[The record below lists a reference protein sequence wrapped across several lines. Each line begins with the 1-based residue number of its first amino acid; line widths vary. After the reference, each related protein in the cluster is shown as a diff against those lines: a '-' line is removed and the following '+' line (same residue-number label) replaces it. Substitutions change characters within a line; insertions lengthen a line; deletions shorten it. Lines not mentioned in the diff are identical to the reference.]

1 MSANPSKL
9 LLIDGHS
16 LAFRAYYAFGKS
28 KQGGLRTSDGIPT
41 SVCFGFLK
49 SLLEV
54 IGKEQPDSVAIAFD
68 LAEPTFRHQADP
80 TYKGDRVETPVD
92 FIPDLANLQ
101 QLLRAFN
108 LPIITAP
115 GYEADDAIATLSKKA
130 AAVGTRV
137 KIVSGDQD
145 LFQLIDP
152 EKGITVIHLS
162 ASKNTS
168 PKEFGPAEVAEKL
181 GILPTQL
188 VDYKALCGD
197 KSDHIPG
204 VNGIGEKTAVKLL
217 KEYQNLD
224 NIYASIDKIK
234 GSLQKKLL
242 EHRDAAYHSRFLA
255 QIVDNVPLEFSLEDF
270 KLKGFDPAIA
280 LPLLEKLELRDFVR
294 QINQIQEKLGGNIEV
309 TLSNQYQHQHNDT
322 NNNNLDNS
330 DQSRDIQLSLFTQTQ
345 MPTENIPAKISPVKS
360 TVASQTINLN
370 QKTEIKPLDNQ
381 TISINPEIIDTPE
394 KLNQLVT
401 RLKTYTNPE
410 IPVAWDTET
419 TALEPRDAQLVGIG
433 CCWGNQP
440 NDMAYI
446 PIGHTNGNQLELSQ
460 VLGALREILESSAYP
475 KALQNAKFDR
485 LIFRCQG
492 INLAGVVFDTMLASY
507 LLNPDAA
514 HTLKDLSLRY
524 LSGIESLSYKS
535 LNIPKGQTIAQL
547 SIAEVANYCGLDV
560 YATFLL
566 VPKLRQE
573 LQKIPQLEK
582 LLQTVE
588 QPLEPVLADM
598 EYQGIR
604 VDTVYLGQLSQQ
616 ITQQLEAIEQK
627 VYQLAGMPFNLNSPK
642 QMSEV
647 LFDTLHLDPKKSRQ
661 IKTGYST
668 DAATLEKL
676 QGDHEII
683 DYLLEHRTLAKL
695 KSTYVDSL
703 PQLVRPDTQRVHTNF
718 NQAATATGR
727 LSSSNP
733 NLQNIPIRTE
743 FSRQI
748 RQGFVPEPGWLLV
761 SADYS
766 QIELRILAH
775 LSQEPVL
782 IQAYQNYQDVHT
794 LTAQLLFEKETVT
807 PEERRLGKTINFGVI
822 YGMGAQRFAREA
834 GFTVAEGKKFIERF
848 NQRYAQVFAYLE
860 TQKKEAIA
868 RGYVATILGRR
879 RYFTFESPTLQKLKG
894 SNPANIDLN
903 LGRLTQQDAQN
914 LRAAANAPIQGS
926 SADIIKIAMVKV
938 HELLQAY
945 QARLLLQVHDELVFE
960 IPPHEWA
967 ELQRK
972 IRQTMETAVQLSVP
986 LVVDIHAGN
995 NWMEAK

>member
-1 MSANPSKL
+1 MSANLSQL

-49 SLLEV
+49 SLLEA
-54 IGKEQPDSVAIAFD
+54 IDKEQPDSVAIAFD

-80 TYKGDRVETPVD
+80 TYKGDRAETPVD

-101 QLLRAFN
+101 ELLRAFN
-108 LPIITAP
+108 FPVITAP

-130 AAVGTRV
+130 AAEGTRV

-162 ASKNTS
+162 GSRNTS
-168 PKEFGPAEVAEKL
+168 PKEFGPAEVEEKL
-181 GILPTQL
+181 GILPTQV

-197 KSDHIPG
+197 KSDNIPG

-234 GSLQKKLL
+234 GTLQKKLS
-242 EHRDAAYHSRFLA
+242 ENREAAYHSRFLA
-255 QIVDNVPLEFSLEDF
+255 QIVDNVPLEVSLADF
-270 KLKGFDPAIA
+270 KLQGFDAAIA
-280 LPLLEKLELRDFVR
+280 LPLLQKLELRDFVR
-294 QINQIQEKLGGNIEV
+294 QINQIQQKLGGTVE
-309 TLSNQYQHQHNDT
+309 S
-322 NNNNLDNS
+322 NNNLGWALPTDSLSSNQN
-330 DQSRDIQLSLFTQTQ
+330 DLEQSEDIQLSLFTQ
-345 MPTENIPAKISPVKS
+345 PNIAPKNPPVQA
-360 TVASQTINLN
+360 TVAPTTINIT
-370 QKTEIKPLDNQ
+370 QEPETKTLDNK
-381 TISINPEIIDTPE
+381 TISIDPEIINTPE
-394 KLNQLVT
+394 KLNQLVAK
-401 RLKTYTNPE
+401 LKTYTNPE

-419 TALEPRDAQLVGIG
+419 TGLEPRDAQLVGIG

-446 PIGHTNGNQLELSQ
+446 PIGHTTGNQLELSE
-460 VLGALREILESSAYP
+460 VLGALRGILESSDYP

-507 LLNPDAA
+507 LLNPDDS
-514 HTLKDLSLRY
+514 HTLTDLSLRY

-535 LNIPKGQTIAQL
+535 LNIPKGQTIANL

-566 VPKLRQE
+566 VPKLRQK
-573 LQKIPQLEK
+573 LQQIPQIDK

-588 QPLEPVLADM
+588 QPLEPVLAEM

-604 VDTVYLGQLSQQ
+604 VDSAYLGQLSQQ
-616 ITQQLEAIEQK
+616 INQQLEEIEKK
-627 VYQLAGMPFNLNSPK
+627 VYQLAGLPFNLNSPK

-647 LFDTLHLDPKKSRQ
+647 LFDTLNLDTKKSRKM
-661 IKTGYST
+661 KTGYST

-683 DYLLEHRTLAKL
+683 DYLLDHRTLAKL
-695 KSTYVDSL
+695 KSTYVDAL
-703 PQLVRPDTQRVHTNF
+703 PQLVRRDTQRVHTDF

-782 IQAYQNYQDVHT
+782 IQAYQTSQDVHT

-868 RGYVATILGRR
+868 HGYVATILGRR

-894 SNPANIDLN
+894 SNPAAIDLN
-903 LGRLTQQDAQN
+903 LGRLTQQDSQN

-938 HELLQAY
+938 HQLLQEY

-960 IPPHEWA
+960 IPPSEWA
-967 ELQRK
+967 ELQPK
-972 IRQTMETAVQLSVP
+972 IRQTMETAVKLSVP
-986 LVVDIHAGN
+986 LLVDIHSGH
-995 NWMEAK
+995 NWLEAK

>member
-54 IGKEQPDSVAIAFD
+54 IDKEQPDSLAIAFD

-80 TYKGDRVETPVD
+80 TYKGDRAETPVD

-108 LPIITAP
+108 LPVITAP

-130 AAVGTRV
+130 AAEGTRV

-162 ASKNTS
+162 ASRNTS
-168 PKEFGPAEVAEKL
+168 PKEFGPAEVEEKL
-181 GILPTQL
+181 GILPTQV

-217 KEYQNLD
+217 KEYHNLD

-234 GSLQKKLL
+234 GNLKKKLS
-242 EHRDAAYHSRFLA
+242 ENREAAYHSRFLA
-255 QIVDNVPLEFSLEDF
+255 QIVDNVPLKISLADF
-270 KLKGFDPAIA
+270 KLQGFDPAIA
-280 LPLLEKLELRDFVR
+280 LPLLQKLELRDFVR
-294 QINQIQEKLGGNIEV
+294 QINQIQEKLGGTVESNNNV
-309 TLSNQYQHQHNDT
+309 GWALPTDSLSSNQND
-322 NNNNLDNS
+322 LA
-330 DQSRDIQLSLFTQTQ
+330 QSEDIQLSLFSQ
-345 MPTENIPAKISPVKS
+345 PNIAPKNPPAKPTGAPTTNNII
-360 TVASQTINLN
+360 QE
-370 QKTEIKPLDNQ
+370 TETKPLDIETIN
-381 TISINPEIIDTPE
+381 TKAISIYPEIIDTPE
-394 KLNQLVT
+394 KLNQLVE

-410 IPVAWDTET
+410 TPVAWDTET
-419 TALEPRDAQLVGIG
+419 TGLEPRDAQLVGIG

-440 NDMAYI
+440 NNMAYI
-446 PIGHTNGNQLELSQ
+446 PIGHTTGKQLKLSE
-460 VLGALREILESSAYP
+460 VLGALRPILESSDYP

-507 LLNPDAA
+507 LLNPDDN
-514 HTLKDLSLRY
+514 HTLTDLSLRY

-535 LNIPKGQTIAQL
+535 LNIPLGQTIAHL

-566 VPKLRQE
+566 VPKLRQK
-573 LQKIPQLEK
+573 LQETPQIDK

-604 VDTVYLGQLSQQ
+604 VDTAYLGQLSQQ
-616 ITQQLEAIEQK
+616 INQQLEEIEQK
-627 VYQLAGMPFNLNSPK
+627 VYQLAGLPFNLNSPK

-647 LFDTLHLDPKKSRQ
+647 LFDTLNLDTKKSRKM
-661 IKTGYST
+661 KTGYST
-668 DAATLEKL
+668 DAATLAKL

-695 KSTYVDSL
+695 KSTYVDAL
-703 PQLVRPDTQRVHTNF
+703 PQLVRPDTQRVHTDF

-743 FSRQI
+743 FSRKI

-782 IQAYQNYQDVHT
+782 IQAYQNNRDVHT
-794 LTAQLLFEKETVT
+794 LTAQLLFEKENVT

-848 NQRYAQVFAYLE
+848 NHRYAQVFAYLE

-868 RGYVATILGRR
+868 HGYVATILGRR

-894 SNPANIDLN
+894 SNPAAIDLN
-903 LGRLTQQDAQN
+903 LGRLTQQDSQN

-938 HELLQAY
+938 HQLLQEY

-960 IPPHEWA
+960 IPPDEWA
-967 ELQRK
+967 ELQPK
-972 IRQTMETAVQLSVP
+972 IRQTMETAVKLSVP
-986 LVVDIHAGN
+986 LLVDIHAGH
-995 NWMEAK
+995 NWLEAK

>member
-49 SLLEV
+49 SLLEA
-54 IGKEQPDSVAIAFD
+54 IDKEQPDSVAIAFD

-80 TYKGDRVETPVD
+80 TYKGDRAETPVD

-108 LPIITAP
+108 LPVITAP

-137 KIVSGDQD
+137 KIISGDQD

-162 ASKNTS
+162 ASINTS
-168 PKEFGPAEVAEKL
+168 PKEFGPAEVEEKL
-181 GILPTQL
+181 GILPTQV

-197 KSDHIPG
+197 KSDNIPG
-204 VNGIGEKTAVKLL
+204 VNGIGKKTAVKLL

-224 NIYASIDKIK
+224 NVYASIDKIK
-234 GSLQKKLL
+234 GSLQKKLI
-242 EHRDAAYHSRFLA
+242 EDREAAYHSRFLA
-255 QIVDNVPLEFSLEDF
+255 QIVDNVPLEVSLADF
-270 KLKGFDPAIA
+270 KLQGFDPAIA
-280 LPLLEKLELRDFVR
+280 LPLLQKLELRDFVR
-294 QINQIQEKLGGNIEV
+294 QINQIQEKLGGTVESNNNV
-309 TLSNQYQHQHNDT
+309 GWALPTDSLSSNQND
-322 NNNNLDNS
+322 LA
-330 DQSRDIQLSLFTQTQ
+330 QSEEIQLSLFSQ
-345 MPTENIPAKISPVKS
+345 PNIAPKKPPGKAI
-360 TVASQTINLN
+360 VASITNNIIQEPET
-370 QKTEIKPLDNQ
+370 KPLDIETIDTK
-381 TISINPEIIDTPE
+381 TISIYPEIIDTPE
-394 KLNQLVT
+394 KLNQLVA

-419 TALEPRDAQLVGIG
+419 TGLEPRDAQLVGIG

-440 NDMAYI
+440 NEMAYI
-446 PIGHTNGNQLELSQ
+446 PIGHTTGKQLELSE
-460 VLGALREILESSAYP
+460 VLAALQGILESSDYP

-507 LLNPDAA
+507 LLNPDDS
-514 HTLKDLSLRY
+514 HTLTDLSLRY

-535 LNIPKGQTIAQL
+535 LNIPKGQTIANLEISQ
-547 SIAEVANYCGLDV
+547 VANYCGLDV

-566 VPKLRQE
+566 VPELRQQ
-573 LQKIPQLEK
+573 LQQIPQIDK

-604 VDTVYLGQLSQQ
+604 VDSAYLGELSQQ
-616 ITQQLEAIEQK
+616 INQQLEEIEQK
-627 VYQLAGMPFNLNSPK
+627 VYQLAGQPFNLNSPK

-647 LFDTLHLDPKKSRQ
+647 LFNRLNLDPKKSRQ

-695 KSTYVDSL
+695 KSTYVDAL
-703 PQLVRPDTQRVHTNF
+703 PQLVRPDTQRVHTDF

-807 PEERRLGKTINFGVI
+807 GEERRLGKTINFGVI

-834 GFTVAEGKKFIERF
+834 GFTVAEGKKFIARF
-848 NQRYAQVFAYLE
+848 NHRYAQVFAYLE
-860 TQKKEAIA
+860 TQKKKAIA
-868 RGYVATILGRR
+868 HGYVATILGRR

-894 SNPANIDLN
+894 SNPAAIDLN
-903 LGRLTQQDAQN
+903 LGRLTQQDSQN

-938 HELLQAY
+938 HKLLQEY

-960 IPPHEWA
+960 IPPSEWA
-967 ELQRK
+967 ELQPK
-972 IRQTMETAVQLSVP
+972 IRQTMETAVKLSVP
-986 LVVDIHAGN
+986 LLVDIHSGH
-995 NWMEAK
+995 NWLEAK

>member
-1 MSANPSKL
+1 MSANLSQL

-49 SLLEV
+49 SLLEA
-54 IGKEQPDSVAIAFD
+54 IDKEQPDSVAIAFD

-80 TYKGDRVETPVD
+80 TYKGDRAETPVD

-108 LPIITAP
+108 LPVITAP

-130 AAVGTRV
+130 AAEGTRV

-162 ASKNTS
+162 GSRNTS
-168 PKEFGPAEVAEKL
+168 PKEFGPAEVEEKL
-181 GILPTQL
+181 GILPTQV

-197 KSDHIPG
+197 KSDNIPG

-234 GSLQKKLL
+234 GSLQKKLS
-242 EHRDAAYHSRFLA
+242 ENREAAYHSRFMA
-255 QIVDNVPLEFSLEDF
+255 QIVDNVPLEVSLADF
-270 KLKGFDPAIA
+270 KLQGFDGAIA
-280 LPLLEKLELRDFVR
+280 LPLLQKLELRDFVR
-294 QINQIQEKLGGNIEV
+294 QINQIQEKLGGTVESNNNV
-309 TLSNQYQHQHNDT
+309 GWALPTDSLSSNQND
-322 NNNNLDNS
+322 LE
-330 DQSRDIQLSLFTQTQ
+330 QSEDIQLSLFTQ
-345 MPTENIPAKISPVKS
+345 PNIAHKNPPVQA
-360 TVASQTINLN
+360 TVAPTTINIT
-370 QKTEIKPLDNQ
+370 QEPETKTLDNK
-381 TISINPEIIDTPE
+381 TISIYPEIIDTPE
-394 KLNQLVT
+394 KLTQLVA

-419 TALEPRDAQLVGIG
+419 TGLEPRDAQLVGIG

-446 PIGHTNGNQLELSQ
+446 PIGHTTGNQLELSE
-460 VLGALREILESSAYP
+460 VLGALRGILESSDYP

-507 LLNPDAA
+507 LLNPDHS
-514 HTLKDLSLRY
+514 HTLTDLSLRY

-535 LNIPKGQTIAQL
+535 LNIPKGQTIANL
-547 SIAEVANYCGLDV
+547 SIAEVANYCGLDA

-566 VPKLRQE
+566 VPELRQK
-573 LQKIPQLEK
+573 LQQIPQIDK

-588 QPLEPVLADM
+588 QPLEPVLAEM

-604 VDTVYLGQLSQQ
+604 VDSAYLGQLSQQ
-616 ITQQLEAIEQK
+616 INQQLEEIEKK
-627 VYQLAGMPFNLNSPK
+627 VYQLAGLPFNLNSPK

-647 LFDTLHLDPKKSRQ
+647 LFDTLNLDTKKSRKM
-661 IKTGYST
+661 KTGYST

-683 DYLLEHRTLAKL
+683 DYLLDHRTLAKL
-695 KSTYVDSL
+695 KSTYVDAL
-703 PQLVRPDTQRVHTNF
+703 PQLVRRDTQRVHTDF

-782 IQAYQNYQDVHT
+782 IQAYQTSQDVHT

-868 RGYVATILGRR
+868 HGYVATILGRR

-894 SNPANIDLN
+894 SNPAAIDLN
-903 LGRLTQQDAQN
+903 LGRLTQQDSQN

-938 HELLQAY
+938 HQLLQEY

-960 IPPHEWA
+960 IPPSEWA
-967 ELQRK
+967 ELQPK
-972 IRQTMETAVQLSVP
+972 IRQTMETAVKLSVP
-986 LVVDIHAGN
+986 LLVDIHSGH
-995 NWMEAK
+995 NWLEAK